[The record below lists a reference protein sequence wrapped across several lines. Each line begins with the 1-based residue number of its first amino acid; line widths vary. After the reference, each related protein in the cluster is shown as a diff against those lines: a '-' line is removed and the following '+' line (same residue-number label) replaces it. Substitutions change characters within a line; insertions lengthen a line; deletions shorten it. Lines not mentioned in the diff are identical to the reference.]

1 MPQITRVLC
10 PIDFS
15 ESSVHALEQAAV
27 VAGWYHAHLT
37 ALHVS
42 SPIFMA
48 VPGLP
53 APVDRVSEPERER
66 IRMQGTAF
74 VQSALGHETSYF
86 SVKK

>member
-1 MPQITRVLC
+1 MSGGT
-10 PIDFS
+10 
-15 ESSVHALEQAAV
+15 V
-27 VAGWYHAHLT
+27 VDLPPCHRSHGSFVRSTSRRARCWYHAHLT

-74 VQSALGHETSYF
+74 VQSALGHETS
-86 SVKK
+86 